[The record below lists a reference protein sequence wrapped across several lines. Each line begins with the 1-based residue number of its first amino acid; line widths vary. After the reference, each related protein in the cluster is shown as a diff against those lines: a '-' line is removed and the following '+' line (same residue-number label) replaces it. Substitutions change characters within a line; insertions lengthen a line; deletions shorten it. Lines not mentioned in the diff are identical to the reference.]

1 MNKKMILMLAAT
13 MLLLTLAVSGTI
25 AFLVTST
32 DAVENRFEPA
42 YVKSSVV
49 ETFENGVKSNV
60 MIKNDGNID
69 ANIRAVI
76 VVTWQDKDGNTL
88 PIAPVEG
95 TDYTMELDLSNGWS
109 KDANGFYVWN
119 EPVAPSATTGVLI
132 EKCEQKTHIG
142 EYRLCVEIIGSAIQY
157 NVEWGDKPAA
167 N

>member
-49 ETFENGVKSNV
+49 ETFDGTTKTDVK
-60 MIKNDGNID
+60 IRNDGNID

-76 VVTWQDKDGNTL
+76 VVTWQDMAGNTL
-88 PIAPVEG
+88 PIVPVEG
-95 TDYTMELDLSNGWS
+95 KDGDYTMELNLSGWRLE
-109 KDANGFYVWN
+109 DGFYVWN
-119 EPVAPSATTGVLI
+119 EPVAPNATTGVLI

-157 NVEWGDKPAA
+157 NATWAQTPAP